1 LFFSFRHGTQEF
13 KWDDVDFERGF
24 IQIRDPKGG
33 QDQKIPLNG
42 KARELLQ
49 SHSKTDSPYV
59 FPGRKGRKRVDINQQ
74 VNQIKEAAG
83 LPKDFRALHGLRH
96 VYASMLASSGQVDLY
111 TLQKLLAHKSPV
123 TTQRYANLRAELS
136 ERPLILPEESLSK
149 LPSGFRPSGEDQ
161 GRRRNQTQSV
171 RGSEPG
177 VWIKEVG
184 DRYPFGRGNPNY

>member
-111 TLQKLLAHKSPV
+111 TLQKLLTHKSPAM
-123 TTQRYANLRAELS
+123 TQRYAHLRDEALRRASDLAGELIS
-136 ERPLILPEESLSK
+136 QAVNGNGKKVVNREE
-149 LPSGFRPSGEDQ
+149 
-161 GRRRNQTQSV
+161 
-171 RGSEPG
+171 
-177 VWIKEVG
+177 
-184 DRYPFGRGNPNY
+184 